1 MLSSLHSYHTDKLTK
16 SVIGLV
22 VLSLFFF
29 SKPVKGQNTEIGM
42 EVGGYNY
49 LGDVARSYQLGN
61 SSLGGQFFIRKHIND
76 GLSIR
81 YSIGAG
87 QLEGADDEAFD
98 VFSANR
104 RASFKGEFVNTDM
117 LFEYHFLDYRNP
129 KLDQLWTPYLFFGV
143 GLYRF
148 QGEDQLSNIYSSG
161 LKFRI
166 PVGVGIKVKLD
177 RRWTLGI
184 SASAIKT
191 NSDALDNVSLAT
203 PNLKDY
209 RGGNPNDDDVMF
221 FTGFSLSYTFF
232 RIVCPK
238 PFF

>member
-1 MLSSLHSYHTDKLTK
+1 MLSRLRSYHTDTLIQP
-16 SVIGLV
+16 VFWLLAV
-22 VLSLFFF
+22 CLALSPNL
-29 SKPVKGQNTEIGM
+29 VKGQNTEIGM
-42 EVGGYNY
+42 EMGGYSY
-49 LGDVARSYQLGN
+49 LGDVARSYELSGN
-61 SSLGGQFFIRKHIND
+61 SLGGQFFIRKHVND
-76 GLSIR
+76 GLSVR
-81 YSIGAG
+81 FSIGAG
-87 QLEGADDEAFD
+87 QLEGADDDAFD

-104 RASFKGEFVNTDM
+104 RASFQGDFFNTDM

-129 KLDQLWTPYLFFGV
+129 KLDQAWTPYLLFGL

-148 QGEDQLSNIYSSG
+148 EGQDQLSNVYDTG

-166 PVGVGIKVKLD
+166 PVGVGIKLKLD
-177 RRWTLGI
+177 RRWTLGV
-184 SASAIKT
+184 SASVIKT
-191 NSDALDNVSLAT
+191 NSDVLDNVSLAT
-203 PNLKDY
+203 PNIKDY